1 MTPQIAV
8 LIEKIRHLES
18 ELDAE
23 LAKSR
28 AELRIGMEHGRI
40 AFEQEL
46 LRRHRARCGRSC
58 CHTCSAPIRWSC

>member
-28 AELRIGMEHGRI
+28 AELRIGKFRLNFFASPLDRGQVN
-40 AFEQEL
+40 A
-46 LRRHRARCGRSC
+46 G
-58 CHTCSAPIRWSC
+58 